1 MFKDPT
7 MYHGYEMH
15 MLKKWQILTLENVNI
30 RKSQFAGY
38 QITNLSDENQQ
49 LINKSLS
56 KIHERMSWSKSAI
69 YLRTHPNIKI
79 ADLFQNNLVS
89 ADQIHCLPASVQI
102 DLQGFKKKDGKI
114 LPIWRINK
122 IGLE

>member
-49 LINKSLS
+49 LINESLS
-56 KIHERMSWSKSAI
+56 KIQMSWPKSAI

-102 DLQGFKKKDGKI
+102 DLQGFKKKTAKFYLFGELIK
-114 LPIWRINK
+114 LGLNK
-122 IGLE
+122 